1 MVGGVCMLCCHL
13 LSTLVTIRF
22 FPSAAASSAVTS
34 TLVQL
39 PWLFPFFKVAS
50 MIASLEDLMRQSQSQ
65 AESLAHLQEVLAQEL
80 DGAKS
85 PLAAPS
91 AEDKSQHF
99 AELDTAVG
107 AKIAAIEEDVGSIT
121 APLPTPR
128 SESQDNVSCGHAD
141 TAENEEGAEQ
151 DAGTRSEAVKELKLL
166 DRVAD
171 CTFTEVAFVLVHA
184 SPLV

>member
-1 MVGGVCMLCCHL
+1 
-13 LSTLVTIRF
+13 
-22 FPSAAASSAVTS
+22 
-34 TLVQL
+34 
-39 PWLFPFFKVAS
+39 

-107 AKIAAIEEDVGSIT
+107 AKIAAIEEDVAKTMSVVVMM
-121 APLPTPR
+121 TPQKMKKGR
-128 SESQDNVSCGHAD
+128 N
-141 TAENEEGAEQ
+141 
-151 DAGTRSEAVKELKLL
+151 RM
-166 DRVAD
+166 
-171 CTFTEVAFVLVHA
+171 LVPGQGP
-184 SPLV
+184 SKS